1 MTKTYKTDDA
11 FFICLYA
18 PGSVYRWTVRSWFED
33 VKYPLFRVIRD
44 LDVENQ
50 YLNLQQ
56 VHEVYPGISTIT
68 VVVNPW
74 RRVAHAYNSIVQQKL
89 FEEGNRK
96 IPANTFD
103 FNIDNFESFVSNIPK
118 VPADSKFWFTPTT
131 PQVRWCEYELDGVKE
146 TVTHI
151 LRDEHILEDF
161 KPIQDYFVSTVPL
174 TLREDLLDY
183 QPLYTESTKNRI
195 AELFAED
202 IERFG
207 YTF

>member
-1 MTKTYKTDDA
+1 M
-11 FFICLYA
+11 
-18 PGSVYRWTVRSWFED
+18 
-33 VKYPLFRVIRD
+33 FRFIRD
-44 LDVENQ
+44 LDVEQQ

-56 VHEVYPGISTIT
+56 VHEIYPGISTIT

-74 RRVAHAYNSIVQQKL
+74 RRVSHAYNTMVDQKL
-89 FEEGNRK
+89 AEDRSRS

-118 VPADSKFWFTPTT
+118 SPTDSKFWFTPTT
-131 PQVRWCEYELDGVKE
+131 PQVHWCEYKLNDYTE

-151 LRDEHILEDF
+151 LRDEHMIEDF
-161 KPIQDYFVSTVPL
+161 KPIQDYFISDTPLNLKEELPEYQQFYSTA
-174 TLREDLLDY
+174 TR
-183 QPLYTESTKNRI
+183 NRV
-195 AELFAED
+195 AEIFAED